1 VKINYRTAVLAILV
15 VMILL
20 PNPALLAWGNPVPG
34 RWEKVAETEQG
45 AKITVYRKDGAR
57 QSCRYRAI
65 DDQFLICADQDD
77 NAIQIEKVFIDK
89 IILHRGGSFAKKWAI
104 WGAVGGTI
112 GGAIFSLG
120 LDFVP
125 SGRVM
130 VAGIGACLG
139 ALGAGLAGGT
149 VASLG
154 GPIYISKEAALARAS
169 QD

>member
-1 VKINYRTAVLAILV
+1 MNSTSRPVIVILM
-15 VMILL
+15 VMITM
-20 PNPALLAWGNPVPG
+20 NPALMAWGSPVPG
-34 RWEKVAETEQG
+34 RWEKVAQTEPG
-45 AKITVYRKDGAR
+45 KKITVYTKDGVER
-57 QSCRYRAI
+57 TCRYKTI
-65 DDQFLICADQDD
+65 SDQFLTCSDQDN

-89 IILHRGGSFAKKWAI
+89 IILHRAGSFARKWAI

-112 GGAIFSLG
+112 GGAIFSQG

-130 VAGIGACLG
+130 VAGVGACIG

-154 GPIYISKEAALARAS
+154 GPIYISKEAALARAAK
-169 QD
+169 D